1 VQSSNPYKSVIK
13 YWFWLSPLFI
23 TAGLTVGFLS
33 EKWDIIPLVLILTGV
48 AIAIIWILWQ
58 SKRSHWWGKRST
70 QVGTNAIIATTSV
83 IVILGLINF
92 LGTRYSVRQDLT
104 ETKLFT
110 LAPQSQELVRSLT
123 SPVKVWVFDV
133 TQNPQERELLAN
145 YQRYNSSKFKFEY
158 VDPQAK
164 PGLVKKFGV
173 DTNNGKVYLES
184 GKRRVKVIDINEQ
197 LSEAKLTNRLQ
208 QISSATTLKVYFLQ
222 GHGEHPLNRG
232 KNSISQ
238 AIQALADRN
247 YIAQPLTLT
256 NKSRVPNDAAVVI
269 IAGPTQD
276 LFANEIKALQNY
288 LNRGGNVMLMV
299 DPGVDP
305 KLTPLLDEW
314 GVTLD
319 PRLAVDISGNV
330 ALGPAIP
337 LVTTYGEH
345 PITKDFGNNISF
357 YQLAR
362 PIEIKPVKGVQ
373 VSPLLL
379 TKPYPSSWAESDLQS
394 ENLEFDE
401 ESDRKGPLTLGV
413 ALTRKVV
420 EKPPAPKPKASP
432 SPTTSP
438 TTKAQASPSPT
449 AKPTTSPTAK
459 AQASPS
465 PTAKPTPSPTAKAQ
479 ASPSPTAKSTTSP
492 TAKAQASPSPT
503 AKPTPSPTTTA
514 QTSPS
519 PAAKPTPSPT
529 TTAQAS
535 PKPSPSPTPTNNQ
548 SKVTNRETRLVVI
561 GNSVFATNTW
571 FQRALNGD
579 VFLNS
584 VTWLSQQDTQPL
596 SITPKEAKNRRINL
610 NPAQAS
616 LLTISS
622 LIVLPLIGLI
632 GAIALWLKRR

>member
-1 VQSSNPYKSVIK
+1 MIKIIGK
-13 YWFWLSPLFI
+13 YWFWLSPLLI
-23 TAGLTVGFLS
+23 TAGLTVGFFS
-33 EKWDIIPLVLILTGV
+33 EKWDIIPLVLIVTGV

-145 YQRYNSSKFKFEY
+145 YQRYNNAKFKFEY

-184 GKRRVKVIDINEQ
+184 DQRRIKVIDANEQ
-197 LSEAKLTNRLQ
+197 LSEARLTNRLQ

-222 GHGEHPLNRG
+222 GHGEHPLNQG

-238 AIQALADRN
+238 AIQALNDRN
-247 YIAQPLTLT
+247 YVAEPLTLT
-256 NKSRVPNDAAVVI
+256 DKSRVPNDAAVVI
-269 IAGPTQD
+269 IAGATQD
-276 LFANEIKALQNY
+276 LFANEVKTLQNY
-288 LNRGGNVMLMV
+288 LNRGGNVLLMV

-305 KLTPLLDEW
+305 KLTPLLNEW

-319 PRLAVDISGNV
+319 PRLAVDVSGNA

-337 LVTTYGEH
+337 LVTTYGQH

-420 EKPPAPKPKASP
+420 EKPPAPKPQSSP
-432 SPTTSP
+432 SPT
-438 TTKAQASPSPT
+438 PSPT
-449 AKPTTSPTAK
+449 VKT
-459 AQASPS
+459 QASPS
-465 PTAKPTPSPTAKAQ
+465 PTAKPTPSPTATAQTSPSPKTSPTATAQ
-479 ASPSPTAKSTTSP
+479 ASPSPVGKSTTSP
-492 TAKAQASPSPT
+492 TATAQTSPSPT
-503 AKPTPSPTTTA
+503 AKPTPSPTATA

-519 PAAKPTPSPT
+519 PKTSPT
-529 TTAQAS
+529 ATAQAS
-535 PKPSPSPTPTNNQ
+535 PQPSPSPTPTNNQ
-548 SKVTNRETRLVVI
+548 SKATNRETRLVVI
-561 GNSVFATNTW
+561 GNSLFATNTW

-596 SITPKEAKNRRINL
+596 SISPKETKNRRINL
-610 NPAQAS
+610 NVAQAS

-622 LIVLPLIGLI
+622 VIVLPLIGLI